1 MPIYLYINYKMKG
14 TKVTTKEIYGYVDP
28 NIALEKIRK
37 DITDMTDI
45 DFINNIKLIRTYDER
60 KELLTKRGFEVIE
73 DVVGR
78 KELYY
83 LVVTVNLLGK
93 VEEWYKRKPFTVIK
107 KELLSNPNIV
117 SENPYSEFTVFDDNG
132 KPHTFYKKNWYLFL
146 DENTI

>member
-1 MPIYLYINYKMKG
+1 MKG

-37 DITDMTDI
+37 DIINMTDT

-117 SENPYSEFTVFDDNG
+117 SENPYSEFIVFDDNG
-132 KPHTFYKKNWYLFL
+132 NPHTFYKKN
-146 DENTI
+146 